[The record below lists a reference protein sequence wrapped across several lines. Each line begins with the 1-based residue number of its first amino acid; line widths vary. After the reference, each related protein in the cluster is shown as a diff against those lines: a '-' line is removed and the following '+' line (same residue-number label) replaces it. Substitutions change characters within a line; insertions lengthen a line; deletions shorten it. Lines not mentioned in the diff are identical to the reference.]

1 MDEQDGESCYLDS
14 FRELSGFELR
24 VQLAASKAEV
34 AGIRYEHNLSEKEF
48 SERFPDL
55 AKLVQNLP
63 DDPPHLA

>member
-14 FRELSGFELR
+14 FRELR